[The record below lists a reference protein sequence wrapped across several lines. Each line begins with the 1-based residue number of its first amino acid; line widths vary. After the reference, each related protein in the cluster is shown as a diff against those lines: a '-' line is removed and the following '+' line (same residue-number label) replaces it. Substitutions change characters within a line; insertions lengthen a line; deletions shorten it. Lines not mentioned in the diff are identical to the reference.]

1 MLAEIVGV
9 DQARITVK
17 LEMIPRIGESVK
29 IMYGPDAQLEG
40 EVVALQHYINQHAD
54 EHKVRIEIRPF
65 NLLITS

>member
-9 DQARITVK
+9 NQARITVK

-29 IMYGPDAQLEG
+29 IMYGPDAELEG
-40 EVVALQHYINQHAD
+40 EVVAVQHYINQHAD
-54 EHKVRIEIRPF
+54 KHQVRIEIRPF

>member
-1 MLAEIVGV
+1 MLAEIVGMN
-9 DQARITVK
+9 QARITVK

-40 EVVALQHYINQHAD
+40 EVVEVQHYINQHAD

>member
-1 MLAEIVGV
+1 MLAEIVGMN
-9 DQARITVK
+9 QARITVK

-40 EVVALQHYINQHAD
+40 EVVAVQHYINQHAV

>member
-9 DQARITVK
+9 NQARITVK

-40 EVVALQHYINQHAD
+40 EVVAVQHYINQHAD
-54 EHKVRIEIRPF
+54 KHQVRIEIRPF

>member
-1 MLAEIVGV
+1 MLAEIVGMN
-9 DQARITVK
+9 QARITVK

-40 EVVALQHYINQHAD
+40 EVVAVQHYINQHAD
-54 EHKVRIEIRPF
+54 GHKVRIEIRPF